1 MANRVRVDGLREL
14 ERALSQLPKT
24 TGKNV
29 LKRTLIKAAEPVEQA
44 AEEKAPEFSGAL
56 KRDVKTGTRLTRRQ
70 AATARRQGKFTAEV
84 HVGVADPAGIQTEFG
99 NARQAAKPW
108 FRPAWDSTQD
118 QALDIIKNELGGE
131 IEKAATRLARKAA
144 RQARRAK

>member
-1 MANRVRVDGLREL
+1 MANRFRVDGLREL
-14 ERALSQLPKT
+14 ERALAQLPKA

-29 LKRTLIKAAEPVEQA
+29 LKRTLMRAAEPIEQA
-44 AEEKAPEFSGAL
+44 AEEKAPELSGAL

-70 AATARRQGKFTAEV
+70 ARTARRQGKFTAEV
-84 HVGVADPAGIQTEFG
+84 HVGVADPAGVQTEFG
-99 NARQAAKPW
+99 NARQAAEPW

-118 QALDIIKNELGGE
+118 QALDIIKDELGSE